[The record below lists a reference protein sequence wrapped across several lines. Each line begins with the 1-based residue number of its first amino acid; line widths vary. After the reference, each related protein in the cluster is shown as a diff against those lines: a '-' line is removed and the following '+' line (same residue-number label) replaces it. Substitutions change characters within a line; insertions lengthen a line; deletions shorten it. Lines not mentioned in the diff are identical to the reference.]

1 MFIKEKN
8 EVNWRKCSVLCE
20 LSLQLGNVDDEL
32 FVNGIHGCFLYKHR
46 KNQILCEI

>member
-32 FVNGIHGCFLYKHR
+32 FVNGIQYKHR
-46 KNQILCEI
+46 KNQILGEI